1 MIVHVSFYDMTRDG
15 VHSEGTSI
23 GMGDIYRLG
32 DAVMAATNI
41 KVSPTPL
48 DSNPITPQIEHLRYS
63 RCWWLLLHV
72 RRCES
77 NRVPFVLETI

>member
-1 MIVHVSFYDMTRDG
+1 MTHAAVD
-15 VHSEGTSI
+15 SEGTSI

-41 KVSPTPL
+41 KARPSKN
-48 DSNPITPQIEHLRYS
+48 DFNPIITLQTEHLRHT
-63 RCWWLLLHV
+63 RCRWLLLHV

-77 NRVPFVLETI
+77 YRVSLVLETV